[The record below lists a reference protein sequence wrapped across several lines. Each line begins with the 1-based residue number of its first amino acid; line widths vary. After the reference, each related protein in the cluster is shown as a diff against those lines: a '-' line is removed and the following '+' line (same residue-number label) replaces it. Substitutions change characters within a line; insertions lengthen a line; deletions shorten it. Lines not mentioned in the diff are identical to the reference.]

1 MSLLLFIKLDDV
13 TLYLKATDI
22 DLADVFREAVL
33 LAMQLRSCFTL
44 LESLWLSSEC
54 CWIPYLLTL
63 LGLNS
68 SALSGLEL
76 SYIFVMESC
85 MP

>member
-33 LAMQLRSCFTL
+33 FAMQLRSCFTL

-54 CWIPYLLTL
+54 C
-63 LGLNS
+63 
-68 SALSGLEL
+68 
-76 SYIFVMESC
+76 
-85 MP
+85 